1 MIYYKQIN
9 IIDVDRREF
18 IAKITADLGKTIF
31 AVGLA
36 SYFFEKFPSSL
47 KIILWSIC
55 VIFLMASIFIY
66 PNKKKGA

>member
-1 MIYYKQIN
+1 MIYYKVSTF
-9 IIDVDRREF
+9 DTARREF

-47 KIILWSIC
+47 KIVLWSIC

-66 PNKKKGA
+66 PNKKKGI